1 LVEIVKRLNLLEI
14 IIPTSDQSGAGQG
27 NVPPVFLWIWG
38 LQSPC
43 DGVDLAA
50 LVAIGIAVFDVEVTT
65 DVAPTATGAEEEEEE
80 EEVFGV
86 GVGFAGAS
94 PTSL

>member
-1 LVEIVKRLNLLEI
+1 MVEIVKRLNLLEI

-80 EEVFGV
+80 VFGV